1 MYLYVKTIYKKKTYF
16 VFNTHYKLHRIWNT
30 TFKTLRLVR
39 SAKAIHHMIF
49 LVLANFQNAKK
60 KKKMRIKFNYEID
73 LRALKL
79 ERYWVGCWT
88 CFQKTREILIWNLY
102 KNYYE
107 LVNIEIKSQKKTHM
121 NKVTFSN
128 RRLKNVKAILIF
140 SAYYFQRALLR
151 RPVACN
157 HWVKWFRKPCFDVFF
172 LVLEACPDETHVC
185 P

>member
-1 MYLYVKTIYKKKTYF
+1 MFL
-16 VFNTHYKLHRIWNT
+16 THIINYIE
-30 TFKTLRLVR
+30 FEILRLKRYAWCVAQKQSIIWSFWFWR
-39 SAKAIHHMIF
+39 ISKM
-49 LVLANFQNAKK
+49 Q

-79 ERYWVGCWT
+79 EKYWVGCWT